1 MVVNL
6 NKAVFLDRVGV
17 VVKSLIK
24 KKKSY
29 APRSLKDFKI
39 LPKVSI
45 FSDKLKKKKL

>member
-6 NKAVFLDRVGV
+6 NKAVFLDRDGV

-29 APRSLKDFKI
+29 DPRLLK
-39 LPKVSI
+39 
-45 FSDKLKKKKL
+45 KLKNLKKI